1 MELSSKKILSAI
13 KKQSSHPM
21 KMKELAKA
29 LNISKTIFPQFRT
42 IVKSLIETGD
52 LVKLKRGR
60 IALPDEMNI
69 VIGEISLTRKGVGFV
84 KVDSETQDILIPSL
98 SLGTAFDGDKVMVRL
113 TGLAGGRQAGVVVKV
128 VERSGRNIVGV
139 YHKGIHFPYVS
150 PDNAR
155 IHRDIYI
162 PAEEINNAKDGHK
175 VVCKL
180 IEWDDRNLNPVGK
193 VTDILGYPE
202 EPGVDLLTIIK
213 TYNLPEEFEQDVLNE
228 AELQTSKNIDDEFSK
243 RLDLTKECTYTID
256 PFDAKDH
263 DDAISIR
270 KNNDG
275 YNLGVHIADVS
286 FWVEP
291 GSKLDSEAFTRG
303 NSVYLPGKVIP
314 MLPEILS
321 NDVCSLKPNRKRLA
335 FSVFIQFD
343 HKGKMLSWKVA
354 DTVIKSQ
361 AKLSYEEVQD
371 FYDQK
376 VLKPQ
381 SQKKIDKVSES
392 LIAARELASILSKR
406 RFAEGSLDFDLP
418 ESKIILNNKG
428 EVLELGNRVRLESH
442 RLVEEFMLAAN
453 KAVALEVFRKGQHMI
468 YRVHAS
474 PDMEKLTN
482 FSAMMSRLGYKF
494 PVSEN
499 TKPIHLARFL
509 IKVKGK
515 SEEEFINELML
526 RSLQKAVYQRKN
538 IGHFGLAFKHYSHF
552 TSPIRRY
559 PDLLVHRLL
568 RALKNGKY
576 PPGFAREIPSVI
588 DNVSSHCSDSERAA
602 ERAERE
608 AIKVKQAS
616 FMIKHVGDVFKGVIS
631 GVMGYGF
638 YVRLDGLGAEG
649 MVRISSIDDDY
660 YLHDEKNYTLTGR
673 STGRKFRMGDQIEVG
688 VLKVD
693 KLKHEIDLFIAEKQ
707 KKKASKTSKAGKAS
721 SNRKERRKRKKK

>member
-1 MELSSKKILSAI
+1 MELSSKKIFSAI

-29 LNISKTIFPQFRT
+29 LNIPKNLFPEFRT
-42 IVKSLIETGD
+42 IVKSLIVSGD

-60 IALPDEMNI
+60 IAIPDEMNI
-69 VIGEISLTRKGVGFV
+69 IIGEISLTRKGVGFV
-84 KVDSETQDILIPSL
+84 SVDSEKQDILIPSL
-98 SLGTAFDGDKVMVRL
+98 SVGTAFDGDKVMVRL
-113 TGLAGGRQAGVVVKV
+113 TGVSGGRQAGVVVKV
-128 VERSGRNIVGV
+128 VERSGRNIVGI
-139 YHKGIHFPYVS
+139 YHKGQHFPYVA
-150 PDNAR
+150 PDNTR

-162 PAEEINNAKDGHK
+162 PTEEINYAKDGQK

-180 IEWDDRNLNPVGK
+180 IEWEDSNSNPIGK
-193 VTDILGYPE
+193 VTEVLGYPE
-202 EPGVDLLTIIK
+202 DPGVDLLTIIK
-213 TYNLPEEFEQDVLNE
+213 TFNLPEEFPQDILHE
-228 AELQTSKNIDDEFSK
+228 AELQTSKNINDELSK
-243 RLDLTKECTYTID
+243 RLDLTKECIYTID

-263 DDAISIR
+263 DDAISIE
-270 KNNDG
+270 KNKQG

-291 GSKLDSEAFTRG
+291 GSKLDSEAFLRG

-343 HKGKMLSWKVA
+343 NKGKMLSWKVA
-354 DTVIKSQ
+354 DTVLKSQ

-371 FYDQK
+371 FYDK
-376 VLKPQ
+376 KELKLQ
-381 SQKKIDKVSES
+381 SQKKIDKVATS
-392 LIAARELASILSKR
+392 LTMARKLASLLSKK
-406 RFAEGSLDFDLP
+406 RFADGSLDFDLP
-418 ESKIILNNKG
+418 ESKITLNNKG

-442 RLVEEFMLAAN
+442 RLVEEFMLVAN
-453 KAVALEVFRKGQHMI
+453 KAVALEVFRKGQQMI
-468 YRVHAS
+468 YRVHDR
-474 PDMEKLTN
+474 PDMEKLNN
-482 FSAMMSRLGYKF
+482 FSAMMARLGYKF
-494 PVSEN
+494 PVSDK

-509 IKVKGK
+509 ERIKEKPEK
-515 SEEEFINELML
+515 EFINELML
-526 RSLQKAVYQRKN
+526 RSLQKAVYQRNN

-576 PPGFAREIPSVI
+576 PASFAKSIPNVI
-588 DNVSSHCSDSERAA
+588 DNVSKHCSDTERLA

-660 YLHDEKNYTLTGR
+660 YIHDEKNYTLKGR
-673 STGRKFRMGDQIEVG
+673 STGRVFRLGDQIEVG

-693 KLKHEIDLFIAEKQ
+693 ELRHEIDLFIVEN
-707 KKKASKTSKAGKAS
+707 KKKSGKTSKRYP
-721 SNRKERRKRKKK
+721 NRNERRRRKKR